1 MDHRRLDL
9 VMRSES
15 LTADFSRALQQMHID
30 EVRPLPVVN
39 ATPGKESD
47 FEAYFT
53 PRARRRAAW
62 VFGPYMREWGYE
74 FPASWGGVRVPAWSR
89 LLLKI
94 TRAFRMLYWKYFRFS
109 DYVRKRPGGVLTI
122 PRG

>member
-1 MDHRRLDL
+1 
-9 VMRSES
+9 
-15 LTADFSRALQQMHID
+15 
-30 EVRPLPVVN
+30 
-39 ATPGKESD
+39 
-47 FEAYFT
+47 
-53 PRARRRAAW
+53 
-62 VFGPYMREWGYE
+62 MREWGYE